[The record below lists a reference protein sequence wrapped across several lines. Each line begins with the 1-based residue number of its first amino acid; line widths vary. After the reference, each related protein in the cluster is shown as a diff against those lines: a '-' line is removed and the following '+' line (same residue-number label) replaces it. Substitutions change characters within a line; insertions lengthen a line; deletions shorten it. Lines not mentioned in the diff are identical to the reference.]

1 MVDRPLQWLG
11 QAFGPLALVL
21 VRATLASTRV
31 GTHRRWARHLTLAKN
46 LARPALVAGFGLWWG
61 LAGLPLNVMVV
72 PAALPMGTNVFMF
85 AQRYDVA
92 QELVTASLTV
102 SSVSVLLTLPLVMW
116 GLGKL

>member
-1 MVDRPLQWLG
+1 
-11 QAFGPLALVL
+11 
-21 VRATLASTRV
+21 
-31 GTHRRWARHLTLAKN
+31 
-46 LARPALVAGFGLWWG
+46 
-61 LAGLPLNVMVV
+61 MVV